1 MTQTLENKTAKH
13 GSRSRFRIMEAQVQQ
28 LVQQV
33 QLLTKEA
40 ERSQAATALLE
51 NQRFVDMQRTM
62 DLQAQVITMA
72 AAVTAASKKPQL
84 ARVTFVDTKGIGKP
98 ATFGSE
104 LKQFP
109 TWSFKLGNFLE
120 GILKGMKDGLEW
132 AADQDSLILDLTP
145 LETILEPGV
154 DVKDAGRQTY
164 AVLAQLCDGE
174 ALDLIQNVIGS
185 DGWEAYRVLSR
196 RFDPQGAGRRRN
208 IMSQL
213 LQPGSYDPQALNSA
227 IARWE
232 EKIRIYERRSGS
244 KLPDDIKS
252 SILTEMTKGPL
263 REHLILNAAKLK
275 SYEGVREEIQC
286 YLENRQNAEPMSMDV
301 DAFTKGKGTKG
312 GKGSGKGTTDVCKNC
327 GKTGHWARDCRGPGG
342 GADKSKGEQSKGKGG
357 KGSGKGTFDGNC
369 KHCGKYGHKA
379 DACWSNPANKTT
391 ADKGKGKSKGKG
403 KGKTMYALEW
413 QPPEAEGEKT
423 LEGLD
428 LCAIFLDLCAVYREQ
443 WNDKEWNNDWWGRN
457 HWHHEETTEEAVYE
471 EIEATIDSGAA
482 VCAFPSNLCVEIPLK
497 ACEASRNGVHFKTAS
512 GERVPH
518 QGMRTIECITE
529 SNLVRKLTGA
539 VTGVKKVLLAV
550 SRLTETGHYVHFNSN
565 GGYIENKTD
574 GSKIP
579 MHLKNG
585 VYVIKLWVRVSGTTW
600 AYHNELGSL
609 SGGTRQAQRP

>member
-1 MTQTLENKTAKH
+1 
-13 GSRSRFRIMEAQVQQ
+13 MEERLQQ
-28 LVQQV
+28 LVTQV

-51 NQRFVDMQRTM
+51 NARFADMQRTM

-72 AAVTAASKKPQL
+72 AAAAATKPQL

-98 ATFGSE
+98 ATFSSE

-213 LQPGSYDPQALNSA
+213 LQPGSFDPQALNSA

-232 EKIRIYERRSGS
+232 EKVRIYERRSGS

-312 GKGSGKGTTDVCKNC
+312 GKGSGKGTDVCKNC

-391 ADKGKGKSKGKG
+391 AGKGKGKSKGKG

-413 QPPEAEGEKT
+413 TPPEASEEKT

-428 LCAIFLDLCAVYREQ
+428 LCAVFLDLCAVYREQ
-443 WNDKEWNNDWWGRN
+443 WNDKEWNSDWWKWN
-457 HWHHEETTEEAVYE
+457 HWTNEETTEDAEYE
-471 EIEATIDSGAA
+471 EIEATVDSGSA

-529 SNLVRKLTGA
+529 GNLIRKLTGA

-550 SRLTETGHYVHFNSN
+550 SRLTETGHYVHFTST

-574 GSKIP
+574 GSRIP

-585 VYVIKLWVRVSGTTW
+585 VYIIKLWVRVSGTAW
-600 AYHNELGSL
+600 AYHNELASL
-609 SGGTRQAQRP
+609 SGGTRPARRP